1 MVKGFKNTEVGIIP
15 EDWTTP
21 CIKDFS
27 DLLSG
32 GTPSTKIN
40 EYWEGNIR
48 WMNSGELNLKRV
60 YEVEGRITELG
71 LKNLSTKLIPSNC
84 VLIGLAGQGKT
95 RGTVALNYTPLCTNQ
110 SIASI
115 LPNKEV
121 LSEYIYQNLDLRYYE
136 LRGLSPGDGGIGGLN
151 LTIIRNLK
159 IPLPPTKA
167 EQTAIATAL
176 NDVDELI
183 TQLEKL
189 IAKKKAIKQGAMQEL
204 LKPKEDWKTKLLGEI
219 VGFYS
224 GKAHEQCIDENGSY
238 IVVNSKFVSTE
249 GAIAKYSNQNIS
261 PLFKGDI
268 TIVMSDIPNGKA
280 LAKCFLIDKNDKY
293 TLNQRIG
300 SIRPIEGDS
309 RYYFYQL
316 NRNRYFL
323 TFDSGSGQ
331 TNLRENDILDFPFP
345 LPPTLSEQ
353 SRIAEIL
360 SDMEYEILRL
370 EDRLEKQKQFK
381 QGMMQSLFTGK
392 IRLV

>member
-21 CIKDFS
+21 CIKDFTV
-27 DLLSG
+27 LLSG

-40 EYWEGNIR
+40 EYWGGDIR

-71 LKNLSTKLIPSNC
+71 LKNSVTKLILSNC
-84 VLIGLAGQGKT
+84 VLIGLAGHGKT

-167 EQTAIATAL
+167 EQTSIATAL
-176 NDVDELI
+176 NDADELI

-189 IAKKKAIKQGAMQEL
+189 IAKKKTIKQGAMQEL
-204 LKPKEDWKTKLLGEI
+204 LKPKEDWETKLLGEI

-300 SIRPIEGDS
+300 SIRPIESDS